1 MFDSLWSDLRYQL
14 RTGGFRMWV
23 IVISVFVFVALQ
35 ISASY
40 HQFSAEKSTEIYHP
54 LLKWLS
60 LSSSWYDDLIH
71 PWVWLTHLFTHQSFF
86 HLLWN
91 MLSLYWFGMIVE
103 DLIGQRHAIRIFV
116 LAGLAGALLFM
127 LSCAIFPWMKYDDHI
142 AYGTSASVMGLL
154 FAAAALSPDYQLTL
168 LLIGRVSIK
177 YIALAWLVLD
187 LLFVGQNSNSGGH
200 AAHIGGALAGYLY
213 IVMLRSGISFNRQS
227 KNALRTR
234 RQLSSTRTAAAPLVK
249 KTETNAEVR
258 LNEILDK
265 IRKNGMASLTE
276 DEKKF
281 LEQLSEK

>member
-1 MFDSLWSDLRYQL
+1 
-14 RTGGFRMWV
+14 MWV

-54 LLKWLS
+54 LLRWLS
-60 LSSSWYDDLIH
+60 LSSSWHDDLIH

-103 DLIGQRHAIRIFV
+103 DLIGQRHAIRIFA

-127 LSCAIFPWMKYDDHI
+127 LSCEILPWMKYEHLI
-142 AYGTSASVMGLL
+142 AYGASASVMGLL

-213 IVMLRSGISFNRQS
+213 IVVLRSGLSFKRQS
-227 KNALRTR
+227 KKPLHPK
-234 RQLSSTRTAAAPLVK
+234 RQAISTRTVAAPDVK
-249 KTETNAEVR
+249 KNQSDVESR
-258 LNEILDK
+258 LNAILDK
-265 IRKNGMASLTE
+265 IKNNGIHSLTD

-281 LEQLSEK
+281 LDQLSEK